1 MAIAQ
6 GFVYSEEWAV
16 KLQEALDEP
25 NKFKD
30 ICRVE
35 YTNTKVL
42 NNPYLTDPT
51 ITSLSRGTAYTYDAW
66 NETNETLNIDQ
77 AYRAATFI
85 DRANLAQS
93 TFFRQM
99 EAAERQ
105 GVLLNERVE
114 AAVYGDHANWTNFG
128 FGDITGG
135 TVADTATI
143 TVSASNIDDIVRHI
157 ERVIVVANGQQLLE
171 RNGGFIVWRPSD
183 FTELRGFMMA
193 NGFSAADEALKGGG
207 RQGVSYMGFTHYSS
221 NLLVANHAFAGVK
234 KLHGCGILRDTYG
247 QVVLIDDPNLHSGVG
262 VVSRVDYGVKTF
274 TQSKPVIL
282 DLNLA

>member
-6 GFVYSEEWAV
+6 GFVYAEEWAV

-25 NKFKD
+25 NRFKD

-35 YTNTKVL
+35 YTNIKVL

-51 ITSLSRGTAYTYDAW
+51 ITSLSRGTPYTYDAW
-66 NETNETLNIDQ
+66 NETNETLTVDQ

-105 GVLLNERVE
+105 GVLLNKEIE
-114 AAVYGDHANWTNFG
+114 KGVYGDHANWTNFG
-128 FGDITGG
+128 AGDITGG
-135 TVADTATI
+135 AVADTATI
-143 TVSASNIDDIVRHI
+143 AVSASNIDDIVRHI
-157 ERVIVVANGQQLLE
+157 ERVIVVANGQDVLE
-171 RNGGFIVWRPSD
+171 RNGGFITWRPSD
-183 FTELRGFMMA
+183 FQELRGFMMA
-193 NGFSAADEALKGGG
+193 NGFNAADEALKGGG
-207 RQGVSYMGFTHYSS
+207 RQGVNYMGFTHYSS
-221 NLLVANHAFAGVK
+221 NSLVANHGFAGVK
-234 KLHGCGILRDTYG
+234 QLMAVGVLRDTYG

-262 VVSRVDYGVKTF
+262 IVSRVDYGVKTF
-274 TQSKPVIL
+274 TKPKPVLL